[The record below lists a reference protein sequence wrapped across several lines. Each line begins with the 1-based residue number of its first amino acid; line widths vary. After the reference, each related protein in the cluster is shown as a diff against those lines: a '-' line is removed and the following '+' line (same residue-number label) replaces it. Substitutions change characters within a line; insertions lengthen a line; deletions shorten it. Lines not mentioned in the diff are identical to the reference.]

1 MARHKIYCKVHIN
14 SREKIISHV
23 GIRGHAIMSIS
34 DVVKMMRNGEKFIT
48 RKNGNTADVYK
59 KRSSRGR
66 TFLTTD
72 PDDTRAN
79 NLDFLPSCR

>member
-1 MARHKIYCKVHIN
+1 MAVHRIYCKIHNN
-14 SREKIISHV
+14 SHEKIISHV
-23 GIRGHAIMSIS
+23 GVRGLPIISIR
-34 DVVKMMRNGEKFIT
+34 DVVKMMREGEKFIT
-48 RKNGNTADVYK
+48 RKNRRTATVYK
-59 KRSSRGR
+59 KRSARGR